1 MLNSQ
6 VNFAQIHSIPLEIDE
21 LKVRANLIGRDAEKN
36 LMCIYLV
43 FMDQAENFSA
53 HL

>member
-6 VNFAQIHSIPLEIDE
+6 ANFAQIYSIPHETVEIN
-21 LKVRANLIGRDAEKN
+21 VRANLIGRDAEKN

-43 FMDQAENFSA
+43 FYENFLA